1 MGLGVRL
8 VYCRG
13 YSDYYSSAKGGHDVG
28 RGIEPVPYNGRK
40 LGPWLEKLQPGLAQ
54 SLGLSVMTN
63 EARSLSNYNRS
74 LRAFAISARV
84 VMRTT
89 AARLRRQA
97 LLTNGASLIA
107 QSLKVALERGVSVWT
122 EAPLED
128 LIVEDGRVVGVRTV
142 RDGKPV
148 LIGPPVALCSPPEAS
163 PTMPRCASSTGAIS
177 RTRAGGPC
185 RIRAT
190 PARSSRRQCGSVP
203 RST

>member
-1 MGLGVRL
+1 M
-8 VYCRG
+8 YCRG

-28 RGIEPVPYNGRK
+28 RGIEPVPFNGRV

-74 LRAFAISARV
+74 LRAFGVSARV
-84 VMRTT
+84 VMRTM
-89 AARLRRQA
+89 AARVRRQA

-107 QSLKVALERGVSVWT
+107 QSLKVPLHRGVEVWT

-128 LIVEDGRVVGVRTV
+128 LIVEDGRVVGVRTR

-148 LIGPPVALCSPPEAS
+148 LIE
-163 PTMPRCASSTGAIS
+163 
-177 RTRAGGPC
+177 
-185 RIRAT
+185 
-190 PARSSRRQCGSVP
+190 ARSRRRPGLRWLRPQRRDAPAVW
-203 RST
+203 R